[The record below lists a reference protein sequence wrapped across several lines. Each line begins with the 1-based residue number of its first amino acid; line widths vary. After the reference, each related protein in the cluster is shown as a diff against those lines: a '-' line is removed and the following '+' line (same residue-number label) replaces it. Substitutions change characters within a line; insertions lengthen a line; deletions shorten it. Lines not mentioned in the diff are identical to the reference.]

1 MRRQIFTI
9 CIRCGKARIFSK
21 SWKDYG
27 EYGKGTVIFHEESR
41 CPDTDCQKFVDAKFQ
56 EMRDRRALTEER
68 KRIVI
73 LERSLAKKSK
83 LATT

>member
-1 MRRQIFTI
+1 M
-9 CIRCGKARIFSK
+9 
-21 SWKDYG
+21 
-27 EYGKGTVIFHEESR
+27 IFHEESR
-41 CPDTDCQKFVDAKFQ
+41 CPDKDCQTVVDAKFQ